1 MSWKDRYKKASFRGV
16 PFYVEDKA
24 REGGR
29 RVVLHEYPM
38 RDDPAT
44 EDMGRRA
51 RNVSVNGYTIGDDY
65 DLRLEALIAACEAA
79 GPAALVLP
87 NAPVQMMRCDTY
99 ATLEVRDAGG
109 FAEIEMTFIEA
120 GGAPGPTVAGVPS
133 AALSTSARA
142 VSGAM
147 GLV

>member
-1 MSWKDRYKKASFRGV
+1 MSWKDRLLKASFRGAR
-16 PFYVEDKA
+16 FHMEDNS

-51 RNVSVNGYTIGDDY
+51 RTFTVNGYTIGENY
-65 DLRLEALIAACEAA
+65 DLQLEALIAACEAA
-79 GPAALVLP
+79 GPAVLTLP
-87 NAPVQMMRCDTY
+87 NAPPQMVRCDTY
-99 ATLEVRDAGG
+99 SSLSTREEGG
-109 FAEIEMTFIEA
+109 FGSIEMTFIEA
-120 GGAPGPTVAGVPS
+120 GGAPGPTVSGVPS
-133 AALSTSARA
+133 AALSTASRS